1 MKQKQS
7 LAGYIRQHLAEIE
20 GRLEVGIRQEVIVS
34 ELETAGYETTLKGF
48 RNFLYRARIHAK
60 EKGVKVGARA
70 TASTTT
76 QEVKKPQESAKTVP
90 KKPDD
95 PLTKSAG
102 FEYTGT
108 KDLNPDDLI

>member
-34 ELETAGYETTLKGF
+34 ELREIGYETTLKGF

-60 EKGVKVGARA
+60 EKGSQV
-70 TASTTT
+70 STKLPEQQPR
-76 QEVKKPQESAKTVP
+76 QEVKQAQNSAK
-90 KKPDD
+90 PDQNKAQN

-108 KDLNPDDLI
+108 KDINPDDLI